1 MLSLCAWN
9 HLLHFQGVNVFGN
22 KVTFTKSKLGSGP
35 LDKMW
40 ENRVKEVLETFG
52 ADKTIERS
60 YGKSSD
66 RKSV

>member
-1 MLSLCAWN
+1 M
-9 HLLHFQGVNVFGN
+9 FGN